1 MCYLGNMLKLRFLP
15 LLALF
20 CALPASADIYKLVD
34 EHGNVTYTNTPA
46 RGAKRILAE
55 SPAPHSSAKTR
66 NSSKAQAAT
75 PANFPKV
82 SSGKQKE
89 RDLNRRRIL
98 EEELASERRILAT
111 QKKELAEAE
120 NTRSAGEQGQQY
132 IERIGRM
139 RENLVLH
146 ERNISALQTELTK
159 IR

>member
-1 MCYLGNMLKLRFLP
+1 MGRCLHDPAGCLP
-15 LLALF
+15 D
-20 CALPASADIYKLVD
+20 AS
-34 EHGNVTYTNTPA
+34 T
-46 RGAKRILAE
+46 GAH
-55 SPAPHSSAKTR
+55 SPALVRQGQIAQLI
-66 NSSKAQAAT
+66 SSK
-75 PANFPKV
+75 PI
-82 SSGKQKE
+82 
-89 RDLNRRRIL
+89 NRRRIL